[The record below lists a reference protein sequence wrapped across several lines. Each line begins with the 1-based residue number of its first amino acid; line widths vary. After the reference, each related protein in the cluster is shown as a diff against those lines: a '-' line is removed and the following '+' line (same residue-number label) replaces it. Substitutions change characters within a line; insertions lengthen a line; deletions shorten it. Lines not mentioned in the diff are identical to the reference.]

1 MFELIRLASRGRTPV
16 QMWGIVTVVFLAGC
30 GPAPAPVK
38 ADPTTEAW
46 YGQAVQQLN
55 DLNREA
61 ARWLASGKADAASA
75 AILRGQPLEERLL
88 SAVHP
93 TLAATEAASD
103 LDRLYGRMLLANRH
117 YGWARLMFQ
126 KNLGRWRTWRPETDE
141 SHRRLQ
147 QAKDDIDACDRAMR

>member
-1 MFELIRLASRGRTPV
+1 VRPLALV
-16 QMWGIVTVVFLAGC
+16 AVVLLAGC
-30 GPAPAPVK
+30 GPAPSPSKV
-38 ADPTTEAW
+38 DPTREPW
-46 YGQAVQQLN
+46 YSQTVQQLN

-61 ARWLASGKADAASA
+61 ERALAAGKSDAASA

-117 YGWARLMFQ
+117 CGWARLMFQ
-126 KNLGRWRTWRPETDE
+126 KNLGRWRTWRPENDE
-141 SHRRLQ
+141 SRRRLQ
-147 QAKDDIDACDRAMR
+147 QAKDDIAACDRAMQ

>member
-1 MFELIRLASRGRTPV
+1 VRPLALV
-16 QMWGIVTVVFLAGC
+16 GILVLAGSR
-30 GPAPAPVK
+30 PAPAPSK
-38 ADPTTEAW
+38 ADPTEESW
-46 YGQAVQQLN
+46 YGETTQQLAT
-55 DLNREA
+55 LNRQAE
-61 ARWLASGKADAASA
+61 RSLASGNSDAASA

-147 QAKDDIDACDRAMR
+147 QAKDDIAACDRAMQ

>member
-1 MFELIRLASRGRTPV
+1 MHQESARPLALV
-16 QMWGIVTVVFLAGC
+16 AVVLLAGC
-30 GPAPAPVK
+30 GPAPAPSTS
-38 ADPTTEAW
+38 DPTREPW
-46 YGQAVQQLN
+46 YGQTVQQLN
-55 DLNREA
+55 ELNREA
-61 ARWLASGKADAASA
+61 ERSLASGKSDAASA

-88 SAVHP
+88 SPVHP

-126 KNLGRWRTWRPETDE
+126 KNLGRWRTWRPENDE

-147 QAKDDIDACDRAMR
+147 QAKDDIAACDRAMQ

>member
-1 MFELIRLASRGRTPV
+1 VRPLALV
-16 QMWGIVTVVFLAGC
+16 AVVLLAGC
-30 GPAPAPVK
+30 GPAPPPSST
-38 ADPTTEAW
+38 DPTREAW
-46 YGQAVQQLN
+46 YGQTVQQLN

-61 ARWLASGKADAASA
+61 ERSLASGKSDAASA
-75 AILRGQPLEERLL
+75 SILRGQALEERLL
-88 SAVHP
+88 SPVHP
-93 TLAATEAASD
+93 TLPATQAASD

-147 QAKDDIDACDRAMR
+147 QAKDDIAACDRAMQ